1 CICGGK
7 ASDMAL
13 TVAAAFGATAAD
25 DGSQNAAGAA
35 ARRRRQGHP
44 VRNFMA
50 GTHSFVNGD
59 QEVEPSRSPVQRI
72 RPALYS
78 DKNPACIW
86 GTVGRRGHPALDYL
100 LCASAD
106 DVACLWLVNRGN
118 DEARKIRSLRCA
130 HVARQRGSMA
140 GLGGRGTCR
149 QCVPRESLWRPH
161 SPR

>member
-1 CICGGK
+1 MEHRTRLAPLQGEGDK
-7 ASDMAL
+7 AIRSAISWQVPILSSMAI
-13 TVAAAFGATAAD
+13 
-25 DGSQNAAGAA
+25 
-35 ARRRRQGHP
+35 RR
-44 VRNFMA
+44 
-50 GTHSFVNGD
+50 S
-59 QEVEPSRSPVQRI
+59 SRVVHRCREYDLLFTQTRI
-72 RPALYS
+72 RPAFGVQS
-78 DKNPACIW
+78 GGG
-86 GTVGRRGHPALDYL
+86 GTPALDYL

-161 SPR
+161 SP